1 MVVELAADLRSK
13 GGLVDSKKIEV
24 GLQSQKNSA
33 NTHFEMLI
41 TTTTEDALHFA

>member
-1 MVVELAADLRSK
+1 MVVELAADLQSK
-13 GGLVDSKKIEV
+13 GGLVDAKKIEV

-41 TTTTEDALHFA
+41 MTTTEEATHLT

>member
-33 NTHFEMLI
+33 NTHFEMLF
-41 TTTTEDALHFA
+41 TTTTEEASHLA